1 MTVKDVFENMD
12 DSEMVELWVEVCGV
26 TFDRQ
31 DMVKMF
37 KWHPGILDKDV
48 VRVNYEVYPPRI
60 ITR

>member
-12 DSEMVELWVEVCGV
+12 DSEMVELWVEVCGI
-26 TFDRQ
+26 TFLRE

-37 KWHPGILDKDV
+37 KRHPGILDKDV
-48 VRVNYEVYPPRI
+48 VRVNPEVCPPRV

>member
-12 DSEMVELWVEVCGV
+12 DSEMVELWVEVCGI
-26 TFDRQ
+26 TFLRE

-37 KWHPGILDKDV
+37 KRHPGILDKDV
-48 VRVNYEVYPPRI
+48 VRVNHEVYPPRV